1 MDKLDGF
8 LNKMKRKD
16 DNKTCESEQRLTHSL
31 TGNTTGKNN
40 IDTLNEILLTTSVPP
55 KTDGNVAQEDTSLE
69 KFIKKEKIK
78 RIYEDDDFV
87 IDLINGASPMLRV
100 IIFDNGQYK
109 DEVIVKKDRN
119 IIPKNL
125 KKY

>member
-8 LNKMKRKD
+8 LNKMKRKV
-16 DNKTCESEQRLTHSL
+16 DNKTCKNEQRLTHSL

-40 IDTLNEILLTTSVPP
+40 IDTITEILLTTSVPP

-78 RIYEDDDFV
+78 RIYEDDDFI
-87 IDLINGASPMLRV
+87 IDLFTEEKMLRV
-100 IIFDNGQYK
+100 SVFDGGHFK
-109 DEVIVKKDRN
+109 DEVLIRKEDYCG
-119 IIPKNL
+119 I
-125 KKY
+125 